1 MIIWFYSVVVK
12 CKRVRCPTR
21 CVVSESLFDGPE
33 ADYSLDFH
41 GVHSCQSNFRIYQ
54 SLHPISNSQHFTL
67 FWFGR
72 IYGNE
77 INNAK
82 KKNHQ
87 NHTQYVWYTEVVLD
101 VNRRCFVHLSS
112 RAVFFFYGSLH
123 TLSEVLPG
131 LLLKASRA
139 CYLPLETLYSEQNP
153 KKKLVLSIFNSR
165 KFFVIFR
172 LFFFIPLCAISH
184 DLLLWITQCNSSP
197 VSINTL

>member
-1 MIIWFYSVVVK
+1 MVLKQITLWISMAFILVK
-12 CKRVRCPTR
+12 VTL
-21 CVVSESLFDGPE
+21 ESI
-33 ADYSLDFH
+33 SLYIPYLT
-41 GVHSCQSNFRIYQ
+41 VNILLY
-54 SLHPISNSQHFTL
+54 
-67 FWFGR
+67 FGLAEYMEMKL
-72 IYGNE
+72 IMP
-77 INNAK
+77 

-101 VNRRCFVHLSS
+101 VNRRCFVHLSF